1 MNKKI
6 MVVDDEPDILTAL
19 RIIFENYGY
28 DVTTVETGGECIE
41 ELKGGFEGV
50 VLIDI
55 MMPKMDG
62 WATIKKIV
70 DKELTKNIAIEVI
83 TGKGTKDH
91 EKMCG
96 LEPYIFDY
104 LVKPFNPEELIS
116 SVETLSFKLF
126 SRNVKR

>member
-41 ELKGGFEGV
+41 EIKRGFEGV

-91 EKMCG
+91 EKMRG

-104 LVKPFNPEELIS
+104 LVKPFDPEELIS